1 MCDVAVAA
9 LGERG
14 EVLLAH
20 RPELYDAALLPM
32 PSRRT
37 VADLRFLVEH
47 LAYECI
53 RAPKSNAELRA
64 ELQARRFGFAGV
76 CFALWQ
82 ECRAYAAY
90 LESLLEGRVP
100 PDELDFEEFRRR
112 RGMAMRQVA

>member
-14 EVLLAH
+14 ALLLAH
-20 RPELYDAALLPM
+20 RPELYDGALLPM

-47 LAYECI
+47 LAYECV

-76 CFALWQ
+76 CFASWQ
-82 ECRAYAAY
+82 ESRAYAAY
-90 LESLLEGRVP
+90 LERLLEGRVP
-100 PDELDFEEFRRR
+100 ADELDFEEFRRQR
-112 RGMAMRQVA
+112 DMAMRQVA

>member
-1 MCDVAVAA
+1 MCDVAVAGF
-9 LGERG
+9 GERG
-14 EVLLAH
+14 ALLLAH
-20 RPELYDAALLPM
+20 RPELYDGALLPM

-82 ECRAYAAY
+82 ESRAYVRY
-90 LESLLEGRVP
+90 LESLLERFVP
-100 PDELDFEEFRRR
+100 ADELDFEEFRRR